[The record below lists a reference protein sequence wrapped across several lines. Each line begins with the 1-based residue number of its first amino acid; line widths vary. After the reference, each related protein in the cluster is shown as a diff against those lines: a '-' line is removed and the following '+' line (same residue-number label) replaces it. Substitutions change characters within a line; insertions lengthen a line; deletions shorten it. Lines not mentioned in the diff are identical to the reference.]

1 MAKKAEQKKRHNYTF
16 YGQKA
21 NAEELHDFMKHVFK
35 TNEEAEAE
43 GRRKTPVC
51 IWGTH
56 GIGKTHNV
64 EQIAK
69 DNGYKFTYI
78 APAQFEEMGDLLG
91 MPKIVE
97 RDGEMVTEMM
107 APDWVPTE
115 EGPGILLID
124 DVNRADIRILRGIMQ
139 LLQNFELV
147 SWKLPKGWQMVLTAN
162 PDGGD
167 YSVTPMDGAMLTRM
181 LHVTMEFDV
190 KQWALWAEQNGVDER
205 GINFVLTY
213 PELVTGERTTPRS
226 LVQFFETLKPI
237 KNLEENLGLVAML
250 AHSCFERETVT
261 AFMTFIQNN
270 LSKLISP
277 EEILNA
283 KKFELEVQAQ
293 VKGLVQKGDTKRV
306 DILSVL
312 CTRVVNYIKTNDIK
326 LKADQVKNVK
336 QFIKM
341 DLLPNDMR
349 LIMAQDLIKINASTK
364 MIMADPE
371 IGKLLLKKM

>member
-1 MAKKAEQKKRHNYTF
+1 MAKKQDQKKRHNYTF
-16 YGQKA
+16 YGKTT
-21 NAEELHDFMKHVFK
+21 NAEELTDFMVHVFN
-35 TNEEAEAE
+35 TNAKAEEE

-56 GIGKTHNV
+56 GIGKTHSV
-64 EQIAK
+64 EEIAR
-69 DNGYKFTYI
+69 DNGYDFTYI

-97 RDGEMVTEMM
+97 KDGQMVTEMV

-115 EGPGILLID
+115 EGPGVLLID

-147 SWKLPKGWQMVLTAN
+147 SWKLPKGWQIVLTAN

-190 KQWALWAEQNGVDER
+190 KQWALWAEKNGVDER

-226 LVQFFETLKPI
+226 LVQFFETIAPI
-237 KNLEENLGLVAML
+237 KDLEKDLGLVSML

-270 LSKLISP
+270 LSKLITP
-277 EEILNA
+277 EEIVNS
-283 KKFELEVQAQ
+283 KKFEMEVQGPIKNL
-293 VKGLVQKGDTKRV
+293 VCKGETKRV

-312 CTRVVNYIKTNDIK
+312 CTRLVNYIKTNDIK
-326 LKADQVKNVK
+326 LKADQVKNLK
-336 QFIKM
+336 GFIKM
-341 DLLPNDMR
+341 DFLPNDMR